1 MTTIT
6 LKYNE
11 SNPIASKTIEL
22 IMSLGVFEMKKSK
35 KDGIEKALEDVEKG
49 RIKLIHTPKNRDMA

>member
-11 SNPIASKTIEL
+11 RNPVAGKAIEL
-22 IMSLGVFEMKKSK
+22 IKSLGVFEMKKSK
-35 KDGIEKALEDVEKG
+35 KSGIEKALEDVEKG
-49 RIKLIHTPKNRDMA
+49 KIRLVHTPKNRAMA